1 MTEKITIDVNAIA
14 GANNAMDFKN
24 YSKGKEILTHNINID
39 QTAVVAVDAPSE
51 EAKAFVQE
59 QLKTFTTKTNETK
72 SQLQLK
78 LADDVKVFVG
88 REEVELS
95 ANIQDDTHPAR
106 LIGVFGQDK
115 TFNNNYI
122 RITAIIIKAKT
133 VSDVATAGI
142 NIDDSDFDF

>member
-1 MTEKITIDVNAIA
+1 MAEKITIDVKAIA

-39 QTAVVAVDAPSE
+39 QADVVAVNAESD
-51 EAKAFVQE
+51 EAKSFIQE

-95 ANIQDDTHPAR
+95 ANIQDDEHQAR
-106 LIGVFGQDK
+106 LIGVFGKDK

-122 RITAIIIKAKT
+122 RITAIIIKAKS
-133 VSDVATAGI
+133 VSEINTAGVSL
-142 NIDDSDFDF
+142 DESDFNF